1 MLLAKGVSCGPL
13 AKGAALSS
21 IAIHRHFILQG
32 SRGHLS
38 PAFESVGSTFF
49 QKRLVPK
56 RQGGFPAAEVG
67 VFWKKVDFTEF
78 RERMDG
84 SLGLPVRSSMDSTGA
99 PWIRPGVYR
108 HSPYCRSD
116 RN

>member
-1 MLLAKGVSCGPL
+1 MATTTQTNLLPTEGVSCGPL
-13 AKGAALSS
+13 AKGAATVIYRYPLP
-21 IAIHRHFILQG
+21 FFNLG

-38 PAFESVGSTFF
+38 PALESVGSTFF

-99 PWIRPGVYR
+99 Q
-108 HSPYCRSD
+108 
-116 RN
+116 

>member
-1 MLLAKGVSCGPL
+1 MATTTQTKQLPTEGVSCGPL

-21 IAIHRHFILQG
+21 ITIHCLFILLG

-38 PAFESVGSTFF
+38 PALESVGSTFF

-78 RERMDG
+78 RKRMDG
-84 SLGLPVRSSMDSTGA
+84 SLGLPVRPDG
-99 PWIRPGVYR
+99 
-108 HSPYCRSD
+108 
-116 RN
+116 

>member
-1 MLLAKGVSCGPL
+1 MDEIDIISIKSIRDRSGVRGGGVVRVRVRTLRRPPKVATTTQTNLLPTEGVSCGPL

-38 PAFESVGSTFF
+38 PALESVGSTFF

-67 VFWKKVDFTEF
+67 VF
-78 RERMDG
+78 
-84 SLGLPVRSSMDSTGA
+84 
-99 PWIRPGVYR
+99 
-108 HSPYCRSD
+108 
-116 RN
+116 